1 MKYLPIVLLLG
12 TVLLA
17 APAIAEQGGTA
28 DSQREILL
36 QKIKAD
42 KKLLVSMNMDD
53 LTDEEAKAFWPVY
66 DDYQKDLEKLNQRL
80 GKAIMEYAQALNKGP
95 LADDVAKRLL
105 GEALAIDEAEL
116 KLKQTTA
123 EKLGNMMPM
132 RKVAR
137 YIQIETK
144 IRAIIKAELARE
156 IPLAY

>member
-1 MKYLPIVLLLG
+1 MKSLPIVLLLG
-12 TVLLA
+12 TMLLA
-17 APAIAEQGGTA
+17 APAIAEQGGNA
-28 DSQREILL
+28 DAQREILL

-53 LTDEEAKAFWPVY
+53 LTDQEAKAFWPVY
-66 DDYQKDLEKLNQRL
+66 DEYQKDLEKLNQRL
-80 GKAIMEYAQALNKGP
+80 GKVIMEYAQAINKGP
-95 LADDVAKRLL
+95 LADDVAKKLL

-116 KLKQTTA
+116 KLKQATA
-123 EKLGNMMPM
+123 EKLGNMIPM

-137 YIQIETK
+137 YIQIENK